1 MIFAVS
7 ISPRGTLLCG
17 WKYVVATPCASI
29 RGSLFTEFLDSESMD
44 YEDRGEIVFQRS
56 LYNLLV
62 T

>member
-7 ISPRGTLLCG
+7 VFPQVSLLCG
-17 WKYVVATPCASI
+17 WEYVATPCVGV

-44 YEDRGEIVFQRS
+44 YEDRGDTVLQCS
-56 LYNLLV
+56 LCSLLV